1 MPFRDYYFY
10 IKNPHNKATNKGLF
24 TDLFHFTQTKHTQLA
39 RPLNQKQKGVKKPI
53 MTKKQMQQKII
64 FLEKQLKLLYNLV
77 IVKKKEKNTEKFNTG
92 REYKP
97 PSD

>member
-1 MPFRDYYFY
+1 
-10 IKNPHNKATNKGLF
+10 
-24 TDLFHFTQTKHTQLA
+24 
-39 RPLNQKQKGVKKPI
+39 